1 MLNEVDKKA
10 IEEKVN
16 GMKLSE
22 INKRLEEIKNT
33 LKSNSDEAID
43 HIIPLLTESELLKT
57 KADSMLGDIEKFL
70 SQD

>member
-1 MLNEVDKKA
+1 MSNEVDQKA
-10 IEEKVN
+10 LEEKVE

-33 LKSNSDEAID
+33 LKSNNDEAID
-43 HIIPLLTESELLKT
+43 LIIPLLTESKLLKN
-57 KADSMLGDIEKFL
+57 KADSMLGDIESFL